1 LSDSQGSSELS
12 RGRNG
17 DENNCSEQ
25 AGGQEE
31 WILEGSRG
39 VGMWMERQDIK
50 FILLSVG
57 LPALLVAL
65 VVQLVPQ
72 LLQF

>member
-1 LSDSQGSSELS
+1 MRTVAESGQLGKRERVS
-12 RGRNG
+12 RTV
-17 DENNCSEQ
+17 
-25 AGGQEE
+25 A
-31 WILEGSRG
+31 
-39 VGMWMERQDIK
+39 MWMEGQDIK

-65 VVQLVPQ
+65 VVQLVPR

>member
-1 LSDSQGSSELS
+1 MRTIAQN
-12 RGRNG
+12 R
-17 DENNCSEQ
+17 Q
-25 AGGQEE
+25 AVKRQPVPG
-31 WILEGSRG
+31 GSRS
-39 VGMWMERQDIK
+39 VGMMERQDIK

>member
-1 LSDSQGSSELS
+1 MRTIAQS
-12 RGRNG
+12 R
-17 DENNCSEQ
+17 
-25 AGGQEE
+25 QEVKRE

-39 VGMWMERQDIK
+39 VRMWMERQDIK

>member
-1 LSDSQGSSELS
+1 MKIIAQN
-12 RGRNG
+12 R
-17 DENNCSEQ
+17 Q
-25 AGGQEE
+25 AVKRERVLG
-31 WILEGSRG
+31 GSRS
-39 VGMWMERQDIK
+39 VGMWMGRQEIK

-72 LLQF
+72 WLQF

>member
-1 LSDSQGSSELS
+1 M
-12 RGRNG
+12 
-17 DENNCSEQ
+17 
-25 AGGQEE
+25 
-31 WILEGSRG
+31 EGL
-39 VGMWMERQDIK
+39 DIK
-50 FILLSVG
+50 FIVLSVG